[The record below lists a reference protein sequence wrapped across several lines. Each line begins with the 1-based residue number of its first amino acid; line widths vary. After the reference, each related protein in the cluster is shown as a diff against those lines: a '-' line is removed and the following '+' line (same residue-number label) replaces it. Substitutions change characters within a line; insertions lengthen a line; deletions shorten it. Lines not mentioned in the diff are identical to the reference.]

1 MVTARP
7 DLSLAESVPEIN
19 LDAFLTWHGHNPA
32 TVVRVEITPG
42 AVLVTHQ
49 LKAPTLTSGR

>member
-1 MVTARP
+1 MHA
-7 DLSLAESVPEIN
+7 LSAAEAVPEIN
-19 LDAFLTWHGHNPA
+19 LDAFLTWHGHDPA

-49 LKAPTLTSGR
+49 LQAPVLTSGQ